1 MGPRGSDPPHGPH
14 GVERGSTNQPLTS
27 FQIDT
32 VRRFVLVK
40 FTKRLTFSEIE
51 NYASALRADPQF
63 VPSFSEI
70 VDLRRVEEVALSSKE
85 LMKLADKVDPFDPTS
100 KRAFLVQSQDQINA
114 AQIHRM
120 LRPESETI
128 RIFFSLE
135 KAEQWVAGE
144 SDLSRLDSQ

>member
-1 MGPRGSDPPHGPH
+1 
-14 GVERGSTNQPLTS
+14 
-27 FQIDT
+27 
-32 VRRFVLVK
+32 
-40 FTKRLTFSEIE
+40 
-51 NYASALRADPQF
+51 
-63 VPSFSEI
+63 
-70 VDLRRVEEVALSSKE
+70 
-85 LMKLADKVDPFDPTS
+85 LADKVDPFDPTS